1 MKRIL
6 SFVLM
11 LFLSAGLAFAQNTIT
26 VTGTVVDEQNLPMI
40 GVAVVQQ
47 GTSNGI
53 STDIVGASI
62 RAYLNALN
70 KIVHEENG

>member
-11 LFLSAGLAFAQNTIT
+11 LVLGAGLAFAQNTIT
-26 VTGTVVDEQNLPMI
+26 VTGTVVDEQNVPMI

-53 STDIVGASI
+53 STDIDG
-62 RAYLNALN
+62 
-70 KIVHEENG
+70 K